1 MENEKDFLLI
11 KTDVLPNIFLNVIKA
26 KKLIAQ
32 GKVKSASQ
40 PARMA
45 GISRS
50 AFYKYKDSVFEY
62 DSMVSDNI
70 ITLSV
75 ILYDEHG
82 ILSSVLSE
90 MSSQGAN
97 ILTINQNIPVH
108 GVAHV
113 SISARVDSM
122 TGSTKALVERLGGLY
137 GVVEVKN
144 ITGK

>member
-1 MENEKDFLLI
+1 MEHEKDFLLI
-11 KTDVLPNIFLNVIKA
+11 KADVLPSIFTNVVKA

-32 GKVKSASQ
+32 GKVKSSSQ
-40 PARMA
+40 AARMA

-62 DSMVSDNI
+62 DSTVSDNI
-70 ITLSV
+70 ITLSF
-75 ILYDEHG
+75 ILYDEQG

-90 MSSQGAN
+90 MSAQGAN
-97 ILTINQNIPVH
+97 ILTINQNIPVD

-113 SISARVDSM
+113 SISARIDSM
-122 TGSTKALVERLGGLY
+122 HTPTKELMEKLSLLY

>member
-32 GKVKSASQ
+32 GKVKSSSQ
-40 PARMA
+40 AARMA

-97 ILTINQNIPVH
+97 ILTINQNIPVD